1 MLFADEK
8 EYQLNQETDTY
19 INRIEADNDYY
30 SYGNSD
36 IYDEENSSINGF
48 SVSSHIKR
56 QRKLREDYK
65 RSDKGYLKL
74 CRKINNKKTSIE
86 AYKTSYTPDSKIR
99 NACTGIFQNFRVGS
113 RDEYMFYKV
122 VLATGETEQEP
133 GHLYYDNPE
142 QYERHFQT
150 TVPQEEKEKWTL
162 KYREEQYNQMEMEK
176 LRKIQKQ
183 RMYEHN
189 YIVVK

>member
-1 MLFADEK
+1 MLMADIE
-8 EYQLNQETDTY
+8 EYQLNHEDGNASY
-19 INRIEADNDYY
+19 CPDYR

-36 IYDEENSSINGF
+36 DDSTLDGSF

-65 RSDKGYLKL
+65 SSDKGYLKL
-74 CRKINNKKTSIE
+74 SRKINHKQVRIE

-99 NACTGIFQNFRVGS
+99 NACTGIFQNFKVGS
-113 RDEYMFYKV
+113 NDEYMFYKV
-122 VLATGETEQEP
+122 SLATGETGEGQGP

-150 TVPQEEKEKWTL
+150 TVRQEEKEKWTL
-162 KYREEQYNQMEMEK
+162 KYREQQYIQTEMEK
-176 LRKIQKQ
+176 LRKQQQQ